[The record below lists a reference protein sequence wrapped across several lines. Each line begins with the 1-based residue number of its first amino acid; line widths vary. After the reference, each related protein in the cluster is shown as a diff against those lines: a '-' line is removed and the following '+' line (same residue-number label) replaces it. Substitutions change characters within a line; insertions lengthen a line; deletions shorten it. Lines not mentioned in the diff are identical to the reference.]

1 MGSQIRSLL
10 TMCSYLLCFS
20 FIVVNA
26 VNEEK
31 QGPSRSTEKGFVFI
45 NKTSFIGKIDDDFVC
60 ATLDWWPTQKCDYGR
75 CSWGLASILNLDL
88 ENNVL
93 LNALKAFSP
102 LKIRLG
108 GTLQDKVTY
117 GTEDYHYPCTPFVHN
132 TARMFHFTKG
142 CLPMHRWDELNI
154 FFKKAGA
161 KIIFGLNA
169 LYGKSVKFGSATG
182 PWNHTNAES
191 FIRYTVKKNYTIHG
205 WELGKYIY
213 ASFIKNVKAV
223 SVSGTMRLKL
233 IMLILLRVSLSLSK
247 GRSFFTM
254 IIIRNELNGK
264 KGIGA
269 RITADRYAS
278 DISTLR
284 HMIEDVYR
292 GIGPKPL
299 VISPGGFFDANWF
312 KKFVTKAGK
321 SVDVITHHIYNL
333 GPGVD
338 EHISKKILDPSYL
351 DGEAKTFNSL
361 KNILKSSGTSAT
373 AWVGEAG
380 GAYNSGHHLVSDAFV
395 NSFWLVNS
403 HKYMSVVLYK
413 CFFFNVIIYTQHRYL
428 DQLGMSSTYDTRA
441 YCRQTLVGGNYGLL
455 NSSTFMP
462 NPDYYSAL
470 LWHRLMGQRVLA
482 ASFSGTKKI
491 RAYAHC
497 AKQPLGITILLLNL
511 GNSTVLAEVSK
522 NFTKPPHGHVK
533 FREEYH
539 LTAKNQNLHSQVML
553 LNGQIL
559 SVNKDGVIPPLKPVH
574 VDPSKPIIVTPLS
587 VVFAHIP
594 DVILPACT

>member
-1 MGSQIRSLL
+1 MGSQIRPLL
-10 TMCSYLLCFS
+10 AMSSYLLCFS

-31 QGPSRSTEKGFVFI
+31 KGYSFEKGFVFI
-45 NKTSFIGKIDDDFVC
+45 NETSFIGKIEDDFVC

-75 CSWGLASILNLDL
+75 CSWGHASLLNLDL
-88 ENNVL
+88 KNNVL
-93 LNALKAFSP
+93 LNAVKAFSP

-117 GTEDYHYPCTPFVHN
+117 GTEDYHHPCTPFVRN
-132 TARMFHFTKG
+132 TSRMFDFTKG
-142 CLPMHRWDELNI
+142 CLPMHRWDELNS

-169 LYGKSVKFGSATG
+169 LNGKSIQSGSAVG

-205 WELGKYIY
+205 WELG
-213 ASFIKNVKAV
+213 
-223 SVSGTMRLKL
+223 
-233 IMLILLRVSLSLSK
+233 
-247 GRSFFTM
+247 
-254 IIIRNELNGK
+254 NELSG

-269 RITADRYAS
+269 SISADRYAS
-278 DISTLR
+278 DVSTLR

-292 GIGPKPL
+292 GIKPKPL
-299 VISPGGFFDANWF
+299 VISPGGFFDATWF
-312 KKFVTKAGK
+312 KEFVTKAGK

-361 KNILKSSGTSAT
+361 KNILQSSGTSAT

-380 GAYNSGHHLVSDAFV
+380 GAYNSGRHLVSDAFV
-395 NSFWLVNS
+395 NSFW
-403 HKYMSVVLYK
+403 
-413 CFFFNVIIYTQHRYL
+413 YL
-428 DQLGMSSTYDTRA
+428 DQLGMSATYDTRA

-455 NSSTFMP
+455 NVSTFMP

-470 LWHRLMGQRVLA
+470 LWHRLMGHRVLA
-482 ASFSGTKKI
+482 ARFSGTKKI

-497 AKQPLGITILLLNL
+497 AKQQKGITILLLNL
-511 GNSTVLAEVSK
+511 GNSTVLAEVSLK
-522 NFTKPPHGHVK
+522 FTKPPHDHVK

-553 LNGQIL
+553 LNGNIL
-559 SVNKDGVIPPLKPVH
+559 RVNKDGAIPPLKPVH
-574 VDPSKPIIVTPLS
+574 VDPSKPIVVTPLS

-594 DVILPACT
+594 DVIIPACT